1 MVDQEMLDLV
11 RGAARKWAVNEHPVE
26 PDHHT
31 ARAGARARW
40 LAMAKLGWAGIAVD
54 EANGGLGLGV
64 SGLAVLAE
72 ELGRE
77 LVPTPLI
84 SSGLLAPQVL
94 ASRPELLAQVIAGTA
109 SIAVVLEAAAPPARH
124 AIAAERVDAGWHISG
139 QARFVLD
146 GADADW
152 LIVAA
157 GAPAE
162 LFLIPRGQCA
172 IVALDTV
179 DGRSMAHVMF
189 DVRVAAEALLCAGEG
204 VTERLGDLAR
214 IGVAAEILG
223 AAARGLE
230 IIVDYLRT
238 RRQFGSPIGTFQA
251 LQHRAAEM
259 LIAVELARASVEQA
273 GRAADGGED
282 IRAVAAQS
290 KYMAN
295 RAIHLVGSEIV
306 QMHGGMGMTA
316 EHVAGRYLKWARASE
331 QLFGNASDLARRYAD
346 ACRF

>member
-1 MVDQEMLDLV
+1 MLDQDTQDLV
-11 RGAARKWAVNEHPVE
+11 RDAARQWVVNEHPVE

-31 ARAGARARW
+31 ARAGARDRW
-40 LAMAKLGWAGIAVD
+40 LAMAELGWAGIAVD

-109 SIAVVLEAAAPPARH
+109 IVALVLDKAPQARN
-124 AIAAERVDAGWHISG
+124 ATVAERVDAGWHISG
-139 QARFVLD
+139 PARFVLD

-157 GAPAE
+157 GVPAD
-162 LFLIPRGQCA
+162 LFLIPRERCA
-172 IVALDTV
+172 MVALDTV
-179 DGRSMAHVMF
+179 DGRSMAHATF
-189 DVRVAAEALLCAGEG
+189 DVRVAAEALLCPGQG
-204 VTERLGDLAR
+204 VAERLGDLAR
-214 IGVAAEILG
+214 IGLAAEMLG

-230 IIVDYLRT
+230 IIVDFLKT
-238 RRQFGSPIGTFQA
+238 RRQFGSPIGAFQA

-259 LIAVELARASVEQA
+259 LIALELARASVEQA
-273 GRAADGGED
+273 ARGADGGED
-282 IRAVAAQS
+282 IRAAAAQS

-295 RAIHLVGSEIV
+295 RAVHLVGSEIV

-316 EHVAGRYLKWARASE
+316 EHVAGRYLKWARVSE